1 MAENR
6 VRKAFRTTK
15 LKITKDTIPSSEQ
28 RDALE
33 GLYMN
38 LEASKTDA
46 VAFERTATIA
56 TARARS
62 KQASA
67 VQAEVEFLIKASDNF
82 PQVAGER
89 MWIVYRDTDGTICL
103 EGFTER
109 LIRNN
114 LRAQQEMLGSQLENN
129 GGSDIDRN
137 GLYETEDGDAEND
150 LGPSSPDPDAN

>member
-15 LKITKDTIPSSEQ
+15 LKVSKDTVPSSEQ

-33 GLYMN
+33 ALFIN

-46 VAFERTATIA
+46 VSAERTAMIA
-56 TARARS
+56 GAKAKS
-62 KQASA
+62 KQAGA
-67 VQAEVEFLIKASDNF
+67 IQAEVEFLIKASDNF

-129 GGSDIDRN
+129 GGSDIDRS
-137 GLYETEDGDAEND
+137 GLYETEDGADAEND
-150 LGPSSPDPDAN
+150 LGSGPDPEAN